1 MNNNTAIPF
10 HHYTFIVYIFSLF
23 RQEIF
28 QELSIKWHFLQGFS
42 KGNCDLQL
50 LENIKEASKVS
61 LLVLLRWY
69 QRVWGLFTRVGN
81 YLSLS
86 FSDQL
91 NFGPLFSIL
100 SFLHSFNFS
109 FFFICFFIFCFPI
122 VTYFFSLICSPSP
135 SCFSYAPSSPSL
147 LLVITTLHSFFGFFS
162 VFAPKLPEEFSAN
175 CLASCPT

>member
-61 LLVLLRWY
+61 LLVLLKWY

-109 FFFICFFIFCFPI
+109 FFLFVSSFFASPL
-122 VTYFFSLICSPSP
+122 SLIFFLS
-135 SCFSYAPSSPSL
+135 FAL
-147 LLVITTLHSFFGFFS
+147 LLPLVFPMLLALLHYF
-162 VFAPKLPEEFSAN
+162 
-175 CLASCPT
+175 